1 MDKVE
6 SKISRRT
13 MLMVSGGAAAA
24 AVGALAAAP
33 FRNIIVQSARDL
45 VVSVPR
51 LRGLVSLANGSY
63 EEWLAQVGAT
73 FSIGGGTS
81 IQLSGVRALASS
93 GTRPSS
99 VSRQR
104 AFVAFFDPVA
114 RATMAPDLIYTASHA
129 QYGPLQMFL
138 SAAPAPAAP
147 ARMLAVFN

>member
-13 MLMVSGGAAAA
+13 MLLVSGGAAAA
-24 AVGALAAAP
+24 VGAFAAAP
-33 FRNIIVQSARDL
+33 FRNIIAQSARDL

-63 EEWLAQVGAT
+63 EEWLDQVGAT

-81 IQLSGVRALASS
+81 IQLSGVRAFPSI
-93 GTRPSS
+93 GTRPAS

-104 AFVAFFDPVA
+104 AFVAFFDPVGRSTLA
-114 RATMAPDLIYTASHA
+114 SDLIYTANHA

-138 SAAPAPAAP
+138 SAAPGPSAP
-147 ARMLAVFN
+147 ARMMAVFN